1 MPTKESDEAKIGGKA
16 YTLKEALHGNIMTVE
31 ALINV
36 LAAKG
41 IITRD
46 EVMAE
51 IRRLQAEMG
60 KANN

>member
-1 MPTKESDEAKIGGKA
+1 MS
-16 YTLKEALHGNIMTVE
+16 VE

-41 IITRD
+41 VLSRD

-51 IRRLQAEMG
+51 IKKLQAEMG
-60 KANN
+60 KRDN

>member
-1 MPTKESDEAKIGGKA
+1 MPSKENDEAKVGGKA

-41 IITRD
+41 LIARD
-46 EVMAE
+46 EVMRE
-51 IRRLQAEMG
+51 IKRLQVEMG